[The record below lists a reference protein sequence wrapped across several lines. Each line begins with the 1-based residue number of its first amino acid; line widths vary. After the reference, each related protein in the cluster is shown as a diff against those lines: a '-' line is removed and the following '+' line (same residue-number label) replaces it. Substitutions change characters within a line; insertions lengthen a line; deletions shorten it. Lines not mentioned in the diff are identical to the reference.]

1 MKKRWCVKEPDKETQ
16 RLLSRE
22 LNISPIT
29 SQLLINR
36 GIKDVEQ
43 AHQFLFP
50 SLSHLHP
57 PLMMKD
63 MEKALER
70 ITKSIIE
77 NEKIVIY
84 GDYDVDGITSVAVL
98 ITFLRKVNTHVS
110 YYIPHRLSEGYGL
123 NSEALEKISSLGTK
137 LLITVDCGIMNHQE
151 IISAQRNGID
161 VIVTDHHEVPDTLP
175 PAYAILNPK
184 QEGCNFP
191 FKSLA
196 GVGIAFNLIIALRTK
211 LRDMGFWNNEK
222 VPNLKEYLD
231 LVALGTIAD
240 IVPLTDE
247 NRIFVKF
254 GLEQLT
260 NSQRPG
266 IIALKKVSGLKDTV
280 ITPGMV
286 GFRLAPRINAA
297 GRLSRGDNGVLLL
310 ITGDLKEAEDIANV
324 LDAENTERQ
333 QIENR
338 IIEEAKGLVENNE
351 GLLTGRTIILA
362 SPDWHSG
369 VIGIVAS
376 KLAED
381 YYKPTVM
388 ISLDRGIGKGSARSI
403 EGFHLYEGL
412 KGCAYLLE
420 GFGGHKYAA
429 GLTIDEKNI
438 PEFQNIFE
446 EIVKKAL
453 SEEDFIPRIHIDA
466 HVALRELAE
475 VFLGEMEMLSPFGP
489 SNPEPTF
496 YSSMLS
502 VSGSSI
508 VGNGHLKLKVKEGGI
523 IYDAIGFN
531 MGKDVLPINQGIK
544 AAFTPQINEWNGT
557 RTIQLRLKD
566 IHNIPPNSD

>member
-1 MKKRWCVKEPDKETQ
+1 
-16 RLLSRE
+16 
-22 LNISPIT
+22 
-29 SQLLINR
+29 
-36 GIKDVEQ
+36 
-43 AHQFLFP
+43 
-50 SLSHLHP
+50 
-57 PLMMKD
+57 
-63 MEKALER
+63 
-70 ITKSIIE
+70 
-77 NEKIVIY
+77 
-84 GDYDVDGITSVAVL
+84 
-98 ITFLRKVNTHVS
+98 
-110 YYIPHRLSEGYGL
+110 
-123 NSEALEKISSLGTK
+123 
-137 LLITVDCGIMNHQE
+137 
-151 IISAQRNGID
+151 
-161 VIVTDHHEVPDTLP
+161 
-175 PAYAILNPK
+175 
-184 QEGCNFP
+184 
-191 FKSLA
+191 
-196 GVGIAFNLIIALRTK
+196 
-211 LRDMGFWNNEK
+211 MGFWNNQEI
-222 VPNLKEYLD
+222 PNLKEYLY

-260 NSQRPG
+260 NSSKPG
-266 IIALKKVSGLKDTV
+266 IVALKEVSGLKNSV

-310 ITGDLKEAEDIANV
+310 ITEDLKEAEDIANV
-324 LDAENTERQ
+324 LDSENTERQ

-351 GLLTGRTIILA
+351 GLLTGRAIILA
-362 SPDWHSG
+362 SPEWHAG

-376 KLAED
+376 RLAEE

-388 ISLDRGIGKGSARSI
+388 ISLDGGTGKGSARSI

-420 GFGGHKYAA
+420 GFGGHRYAA

-438 PEFQNIFE
+438 PEFHSIFE
-446 EIVKKAL
+446 GIVKKAL
-453 SEEDFIPRIHIDA
+453 SKGDFIPKIHIDA
-466 HVALRELAE
+466 HIALRELTE
-475 VFLGEMEMLSPFGP
+475 GFLGEMEMLSPFGP

-496 YSSMLS
+496 CSSMLS

-523 IYDAIGFN
+523 LYDAIGFN

-566 IHNIPPNSD
+566 IHKILPDSD

>member
-1 MKKRWCVKEPDKETQ
+1 MQMIKKRWCIKEPDKETQ
-16 RLLSRE
+16 RLLSQE
-22 LNISPIT
+22 LGISTIVA
-29 SQLLINR
+29 QVLINR
-36 GIKDVEQ
+36 GIKDLEQ

-50 SLSHLHP
+50 SLSHLHS
-57 PLMMKD
+57 PLMMKN
-63 MEKALER
+63 MEKTLER
-70 ITKSIIE
+70 IIKAIFE
-77 NEKIVIY
+77 NEKIIIY

-98 ITFLRKVNTHVS
+98 ITFLREVNADVS

-123 NSEALEKISSLGTK
+123 NSEALEKISSLGTN
-137 LLITVDCGIMNHQE
+137 LLVTVDCGIMDFQE
-151 IISAQRNGID
+151 IDFAQRNGID
-161 VIVTDHHEVPDTLP
+161 VIITDHHEIPDVLP

-184 QEGCNFP
+184 QKGCNFP

-211 LRDMGFWNNEK
+211 LRDMGFWNNQK

-260 NSQRPG
+260 NSSRPG
-266 IIALKKVSGLKDTV
+266 IVALKKVSGLKDAV

-297 GRLSRGDNGVLLL
+297 GRLSKGDDSARLL
-310 ITGDLKEAEDIANV
+310 ITKDLKEAEDIASV
-324 LDAENTERQ
+324 LDLENTERQ
-333 QIENR
+333 QIENC
-338 IIEEAKGLVENNE
+338 IIEEAKGLVEDNE
-351 GLLTGRTIILA
+351 GLLSRKTIILA
-362 SPDWHSG
+362 SHDWHPG
-369 VIGIVAS
+369 VIGIAAS
-376 KLAED
+376 RLAEE

-388 ISLDRGIGKGSARSI
+388 ISMDGGIGKGSARSI

-412 KGCAYLLE
+412 KCCADLLK

-429 GLTIDEKNI
+429 GLTIDEINI
-438 PEFQNIFE
+438 PGFQNLFE
-446 EIVKKAL
+446 EVVKKTL
-453 SEEDFIPRIHIDA
+453 SEEDFIPRIRIDA
-466 HVALRELAE
+466 NINLSELTE
-475 VFLGEMEMLSPFGP
+475 GFLGKLEILSPFGP

-496 YSSMLS
+496 CSSVLS
-502 VSGSSI
+502 ISDSAV

-523 IYDAIGFN
+523 LYDAIGFN
-531 MGKDVLPINQGIK
+531 MGKDIFSLNQCIK
-544 AAFTPQINEWNGT
+544 AAFVPQVNDWNGT

-566 IHNIPPNSD
+566 IQVVG

>member
-1 MKKRWCVKEPDKETQ
+1 MKKRWCIKEPDEETQ
-16 RLLSRE
+16 RLLSQE
-22 LNISPIT
+22 LDISPIVA
-29 SQLLINR
+29 QVLINR

-43 AHQFLFP
+43 AHRFLFP
-50 SLSHLHP
+50 SLSHLHS

-70 ITKSIIE
+70 IIKAIFE

-98 ITFLRKVNTHVS
+98 ITFLREVNADAS

-123 NSEALEKISSLGTK
+123 NPEALEKISSLGTN
-137 LLITVDCGIMNHQE
+137 LLITVDCGIMDFQE
-151 IISAQRNGID
+151 IHFAQRNGID
-161 VIVTDHHEVPDTLP
+161 VIVTDHHEIPDVLP

-184 QEGCNFP
+184 QKGCNFP

-196 GVGIAFNLIIALRTK
+196 GVGIVFNLIIALRTR
-211 LRDMGFWNNEK
+211 LRDMGFWNNQK

-260 NSQRPG
+260 NSSRPG
-266 IIALKKVSGLKDTV
+266 VIALKEVSGLKDTV

-297 GRLSRGDNGVLLL
+297 GRLSRGDEGVRLL
-310 ITGDLKEAEDIANV
+310 ITKDLKEAEDIANI
-324 LDAENTERQ
+324 LDSENTERQ

-338 IIEEAKGLVENNE
+338 ILEEAKGLVENNE
-351 GLLTGRTIILA
+351 GLLTGKAIILV
-362 SPDWHSG
+362 SPDWHPG

-376 KLAED
+376 RLAEE

-388 ISLDRGIGKGSARSI
+388 ISLDGETGKGSARSI

-438 PEFQNIFE
+438 PEFQNLFE
-446 EIVKKAL
+446 EIVKKTL
-453 SEEDFIPRIHIDA
+453 SEEDFIPKIHIDA
-466 HVALRELAE
+466 HIALRELTE
-475 VFLGEMEMLSPFGP
+475 GFLKELDTLSPFGP

-496 YSSMLS
+496 C
-502 VSGSSI
+502 SSI
-508 VGNGHLKLKVKEGGI
+508 LAVSDFKVVGNRHLKLKVKEEGVV
-523 IYDAIGFN
+523 YDAIGFN
-531 MGKDVLPINQGIK
+531 MGKDIFPLDQCIK
-544 AAFTPQINEWNGT
+544 AAFVPQINDWNGT

-566 IHNIPPNSD
+566 IQVLSL